1 MVTRIADGLSIPFV
15 SFSRKATRSLSISAT
30 LASGNSPEWLNSARR
45 APPSGNPTKR
55 APTPHHT
62 DTVPATDIEAGP
74 TATSTQVQASE
85 LNANRIFVDAE
96 VCILALT
103 SLICELMLGS
113 GFSGELLPKPVAL
126 LSKQSSIH
134 LSNNTRSRP
143 VKDTLSLLSFTSRF
157 VKSLDQNLSL
167 SPNAASPL
175 TVVPTSVLS
184 SEVKKR

>member
-74 TATSTQVQASE
+74 TAASTQGQASE

-96 VCILALT
+96 VCILARYLADLLT
-103 SLICELMLGS
+103 NAGIWIQG
-113 GFSGELLPKPVAL
+113 GAVAEA
-126 LSKQSSIH
+126 SSA
-134 LSNNTRSRP
+134 L
-143 VKDTLSLLSFTSRF
+143 V
-157 VKSLDQNLSL
+157 Q
-167 SPNAASPL
+167 
-175 TVVPTSVLS
+175 TVQHPCV
-184 SEVKKR
+184 E